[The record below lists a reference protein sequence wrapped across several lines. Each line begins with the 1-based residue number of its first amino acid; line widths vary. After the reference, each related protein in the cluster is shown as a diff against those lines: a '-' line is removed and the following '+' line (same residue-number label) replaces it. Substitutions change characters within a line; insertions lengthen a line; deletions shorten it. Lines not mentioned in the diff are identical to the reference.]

1 MSARWVLGAAAHTL
15 HRPHPHS
22 LVGSALVC
30 ALRSEP
36 ALVEQLLPKMGLSSK
51 AWSFARGVW
60 LPAAVVVCLG
70 ALLCLLPT
78 ELEVST
84 AFRPADSPPLE
95 LGAQEGYL
103 AVLQEE
109 GVWEAEQVPANAE
122 LLTMVVLALCSLFG
136 LSFGLL
142 LSNYQGQEALCSL
155 GIVGRSLA
163 SACKELA
170 FLGVLRL

>member
-1 MSARWVLGAAAHTL
+1 MGARGLQRAHFASPSSTFSGWQCS
-15 HRPHPHS
+15 RPR
-22 LVGSALVC
+22 L
-30 ALRSEP
+30 ALRP
-36 ALVEQLLPKMGLSSK
+36 RPG
-51 AWSFARGVW
+51 R
-60 LPAAVVVCLG
+60 

-109 GVWEAEQVPANAE
+109 EVWEAEKVPANAD

-142 LSNYQGQEALCSL
+142 LTNYQGQEALCSL